1 VGLVGLHVAYQLA
14 AFAIGA
20 VLGSFAGLAVDRVPL
35 DRSLW
40 SPPSACMA
48 CRTPLGWADNVPV
61 VSWVALGGRCR
72 ACGTAIPW
80 RYPVIELLGG
90 CLGWLCFRRFVPH
103 PLDVDLPH
111 LMAFGGYLCF
121 VMALVIAALVDVRA
135 RIIPEFVSIYAVPVG
150 VALAVALEA
159 LGYHGWLA
167 VGWRSAV
174 LGAAVTGGALGFV
187 SWSWYAVTG
196 AEGLA
201 WGDVRLLAMVGAFV
215 GVLPGAWVV
224 VLLASLLGAAVG
236 VASAAVERRSAYL
249 PFGPA
254 VAVSGVIYVLWGD
267 VVVRRLFPTM
277 AGFL

>member
-1 VGLVGLHVAYQLA
+1 MGLVGLHVAYQLA

-111 LMAFGGYLCF
+111 LMAFGG
-121 VMALVIAALVDVRA
+121 
-135 RIIPEFVSIYAVPVG
+135 VSIYAVPVG

-215 GVLPGAWVV
+215 GALPGAWVV